1 MRKLTPKTRSGLR
14 SSANEC
20 DFREIRFYKT
30 FLKAD
35 DDLRQRVIGRKP
47 CLRRERQFGTRK
59 RSRQEDYARHKVFTT
74 TLECDLESLN
84 GAQGFLNGTQGSI
97 DDSSSVMKS
106 YLFLKRLFW
115 RNAL

>member
-47 CLRRERQFGTRK
+47 CLRRERQSYTPA
-59 RSRQEDYARHKVFTT
+59 YAGHNVFMT

-84 GAQGFLNGTQGSI
+84 ST
-97 DDSSSVMKS
+97 
-106 YLFLKRLFW
+106 
-115 RNAL
+115 

>member
-59 RSRQEDYARHKVFTT
+59 RSRQCGVGIPCPSKMGGDQKW
-74 TLECDLESLN
+74 
-84 GAQGFLNGTQGSI
+84 GGGGG
-97 DDSSSVMKS
+97 
-106 YLFLKRLFW
+106 W
-115 RNAL
+115 